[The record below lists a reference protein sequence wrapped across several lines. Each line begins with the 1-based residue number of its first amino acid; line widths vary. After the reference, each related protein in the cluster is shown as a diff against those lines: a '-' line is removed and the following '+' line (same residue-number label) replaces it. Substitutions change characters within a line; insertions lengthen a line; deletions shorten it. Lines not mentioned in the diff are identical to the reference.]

1 MYSVESCVLSLE
13 NHTETSVPCLREP
26 RQCSQKDG
34 QIWGLSCASFSA
46 NETKNI
52 STLTEEEGMHQHIS
66 LDQNM
71 LFQETSVN
79 KTLDAWVELG
89 DGHAP
94 SWGVAEA
101 CPFQGSPPR
110 GPGLE
115 GEEGLER
122 APWATSGLQGQV
134 PGTKSFLT
142 AIATSPSYSEAS
154 SAQLFQTHTSQE
166 RTQIS

>member
-1 MYSVESCVLSLE
+1 
-13 NHTETSVPCLREP
+13 
-26 RQCSQKDG
+26 
-34 QIWGLSCASFSA
+34 
-46 NETKNI
+46 
-52 STLTEEEGMHQHIS
+52 MHQQIS

-79 KTLDAWVELG
+79 KTLDAWVELVG

-115 GEEGLER
+115 GEDWKGPLGQHPDFRVR
-122 APWATSGLQGQV
+122 AQV
-134 PGTKSFLT
+134 P
-142 AIATSPSYSEAS
+142 SPFS
-154 SAQLFQTHTSQE
+154 
-166 RTQIS
+166 RP